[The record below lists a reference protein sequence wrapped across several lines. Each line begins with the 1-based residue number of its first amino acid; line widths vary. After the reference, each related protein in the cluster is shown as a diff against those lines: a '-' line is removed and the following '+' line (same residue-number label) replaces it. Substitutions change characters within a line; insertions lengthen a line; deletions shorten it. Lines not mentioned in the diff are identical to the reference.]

1 MPELETPALPVVQPA
16 EPTPVEKPDEA
27 PDPERVETDAYIAER
42 KERKRKERGG
52 AQVRIDQLVK
62 EKAELEKK
70 LETKPVPEI
79 PKPVEPP
86 VVPPVA
92 AVPPVVPVVPV
103 VPPPTAPPVVEPA
116 KPAEPPKED
125 LRPKPADF
133 AGDNAASEYDVA
145 LTQWVMRQ
153 TEKVKPKPVE
163 TPAAPPAVPA
173 VDPTRQAE
181 FDSFSKAVTT
191 FTAEHPDYVESI
203 NAAVKKG
210 IVIYDPAA
218 ATIMKLEAPHIAYW
232 LSRPENELAARRFSA
247 LDAHQQMMEVVR
259 IDERLKTVNPK
270 DFVSN
275 APPPGT
281 RLTGSSFNGNLSMA
295 ELSESDP
302 EEYIRRRALQ
312 RKESRRR

>member
-1 MPELETPALPVVQPA
+1 MADETTVIDKPVETPVAV
-16 EPTPVEKPDEA
+16 EA

-70 LETKPVPEI
+70 LETKPVTEI
-79 PKPVEPP
+79 PKPAEPP

-92 AVPPVVPVVPV
+92 AVPPVATPV
-103 VPPPTAPPVVEPA
+103 VPPVAAPVAEPA

-145 LTQWVMRQ
+145 LTQWVMRH

-163 TPAAPPAVPA
+163 TPAAPVPA

-181 FDSFSKAVTT
+181 FDSFAKAVTT
-191 FTAEHPDYVESI
+191 FTVEHPDYVESI

-281 RLTGSSFNGNLSMA
+281 RLTGSSFNGNFSLA
-295 ELSESDP
+295 ELSENDS
-302 EEYIRRRALQ
+302 EEYIRRRAIQ
-312 RKESRRR
+312 RKEARRR